1 MADPT
6 APPDSRRLASLWPA
20 LRARPRLVGAI
31 LFGIGVDAALQLADL
46 PAATRTLVAWN
57 AGSLLYL
64 LLAWHLMLEHDVRLI
79 QSRAVTQDEGR
90 LTILALVV
98 GAAAAVL
105 VAVGTQLVQVKSLE
119 GSERDW
125 HLVLAGLTV
134 VTSWLFTQV
143 LFALH
148 YAHDFYMARHR
159 GQADPLAFPGTRDPG
174 YGDFFYFACV
184 IGTSGQ
190 TADVSFTGRAMR
202 PVGTLHCVLAFFFNA
217 TLLALSINVAAG
229 LL

>member
-1 MADPT
+1 
-6 APPDSRRLASLWPA
+6 
-20 LRARPRLVGAI
+20 
-31 LFGIGVDAALQLADL
+31 
-46 PAATRTLVAWN
+46 
-57 AGSLLYL
+57 
-64 LLAWHLMLEHDVRLI
+64 
-79 QSRAVTQDEGR
+79 
-90 LTILALVV
+90 
-98 GAAAAVL
+98 VL